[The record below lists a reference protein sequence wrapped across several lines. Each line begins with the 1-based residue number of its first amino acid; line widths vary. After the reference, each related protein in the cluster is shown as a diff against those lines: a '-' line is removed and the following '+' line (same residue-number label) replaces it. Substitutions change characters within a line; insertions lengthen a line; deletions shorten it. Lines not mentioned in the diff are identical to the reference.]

1 MNTQANKKL
10 CWNCEGNVEKEAV
23 QCHYCGVTLKP
34 SYDDEEESP
43 VSRSESRAAA
53 ASESLSSHPSSQT
66 STDEDSPDHS
76 QGMWSN
82 KGDSENAA
90 ESHLIS
96 IPFALLLSGIVLFLF
111 SFMLLFFSKDGVL
124 TLKWNSQYWFVYLLV
139 ALPLLLFGW
148 KLLKSAEEES

>member
-1 MNTQANKKL
+1 MNTKTNKKL

-34 SYDDEEESP
+34 SYEDDEDETPASM
-43 VSRSESRAAA
+43 SSNNKI
-53 ASESLSSHPSSQT
+53 ASERSSRISA
-66 STDEDSPDHS
+66 DENLDNSD
-76 QGMWSN
+76 WSN
-82 KGDSENAA
+82 AGNSEKTA
-90 ESHLIS
+90 ESHIIS

-124 TLKWNSQYWFVYLLV
+124 ILKWNSQYWFIYLMV

-148 KLLKSAEEES
+148 KLLKSSEEQQ